1 MTNARRRTQ
10 RSTRGSTKA
19 ASQASIGG
27 TAGTTT
33 LDTED
38 ARNGAKVNWA
48 NEMVYINKDLREL
61 LIISVS
67 LFALLFVVGFFL

>member
-10 RSTRGSTKA
+10 RTNRTPTKA
-19 ASQASIGG
+19 ASQASGG
-27 TAGTTT
+27 AAAT
-33 LDTED
+33 LNPEE
-38 ARNGAKVNWA
+38 AHNGAKVNWQ

>member
-10 RSTRGSTKA
+10 RSNRGSTKA

-27 TAGTTT
+27 ATT
-33 LDTED
+33 LAPEEVR
-38 ARNGAKVNWA
+38 AGAKVNWA